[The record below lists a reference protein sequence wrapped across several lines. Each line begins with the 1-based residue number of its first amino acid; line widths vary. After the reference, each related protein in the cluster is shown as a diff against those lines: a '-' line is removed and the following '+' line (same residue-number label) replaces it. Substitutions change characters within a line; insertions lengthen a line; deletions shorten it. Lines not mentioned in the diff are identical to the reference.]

1 MAEAANRAA
10 DDRPSSA
17 GLMPPVS
24 ASGLTEINATPA
36 IATTIASAMAAVSG
50 SPRNVRPISAT
61 STGSVFRYATVTT
74 KERCSMVISI
84 RAVPPIWVAAP
95 SKVQSAKSAFMAGN
109 AAWVVASTAARKT
122 SAKGKPN
129 RKRTKVAP
137 SAPSLGVSSRCMAL
151 RAVWPA
157 APSKVKMT
165 QRKFTEGYTVS
176 RSRVGSGVGPGRR
189 YATPFL
195 K

>member
-1 MAEAANRAA
+1 MQIHIPGTIRGLSVLAAAALHGLVGSAPAHAA
-10 DDRPSSA
+10 DVIA
-17 GLMPPVS
+17 G
-24 ASGLTEINATPA
+24 
-36 IATTIASAMAAVSG
+36 
-50 SPRNVRPISAT
+50 R
-61 STGSVFRYATVTT
+61 
-74 KERCSMVISI
+74 
-84 RAVPPIWVAAP
+84 
-95 SKVQSAKSAFMAGN
+95 
-109 AAWVVASTAARKT
+109 AAWVQASTAARNS

-165 QRKFTEGYTVS
+165 QRKFTENYTVS